1 MSTNSQTNA
10 IQAINDPQNYVNDI
24 IQRATAYKD
33 YAQKYQSAMEKIEDD
48 KDYQDKYRDLAIQLA
63 EDKMNEVIDYKKSLQ
78 DELTN
83 KKRMVKIQTYEN
95 KRYKAI
101 NNVIIMMT
109 LTFIALIGNN
119 FLKAVLPEFLSLGLF
134 VIIVLVGGYLIA
146 TTLLDIFN
154 RDHHDFDKYDF
165 GDFNVEKHKQSEEA
179 IALTNAALNKT
190 SCDRN

>member
-33 YAQKYQSAMEKIEDD
+33 YALKYQSAMEKIEDD
-48 KDYQDKYRDLAIQLA
+48 KDYQDKYRDLAIKLA
-63 EDKMNEVIDYKKSLQ
+63 EDKMNEVIDYKKGLQ

-109 LTFIALIGNN
+109 LTFVALIGNN

-154 RDHHDFDKYDF
+154 RDHHDFDKYNF
-165 GDFNVEKHKQSEEA
+165 GDFNAEKHKQSEEA
-179 IALTNAALNKT
+179 IALTNASLNKSKCPT
-190 SCDRN
+190 N